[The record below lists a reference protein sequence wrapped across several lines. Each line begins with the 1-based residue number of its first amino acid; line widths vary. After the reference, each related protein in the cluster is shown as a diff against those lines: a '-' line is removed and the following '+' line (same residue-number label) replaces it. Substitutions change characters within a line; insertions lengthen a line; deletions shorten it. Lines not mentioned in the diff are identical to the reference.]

1 MPATSSKSKSAASG
15 VAGTGAKAK
24 RGAGRPT
31 KATPDLIA
39 AICDRYA
46 LGESM
51 RSICADPKMP
61 ARSTLQAWA
70 MDNEDFRSAF
80 ARARELNADSIEDA
94 MADIERQ
101 VLAGLVEPSA
111 ANVVLSSQRWRA
123 RVLHP
128 NRYGDKI
135 GVDHSGK
142 VGLSFSIDLS
152 E

>member
-1 MPATSSKSKSAASG
+1 MSGTRSKSKSEASG
-15 VAGTGAKAK
+15 GAAIAAKEK
-24 RGAGRPT
+24 RGVGRPT

-46 LGESM
+46 LGESV

-61 ARSTLQAWA
+61 ARSTLHLWA
-70 MDNEDFRSAF
+70 MDNEQFRTAF
-80 ARARELNADSIEDA
+80 ARAREMNADSIEDA
-94 MADIERQ
+94 MADIEKQ

-128 NRYGDKI
+128 NRYGDKL
-135 GVDHSGK
+135 GVDHTGK